1 MRCIYFFDAIIPRI
15 HRAMVIPCLTMNKV
29 VNSGGIDA
37 ELFFECLLE
46 RVCSGMGAC
55 RDSVWR
61 RFLGLKFHIGCSL
74 RLFE

>member
-15 HRAMVIPCLTMNKV
+15 HRAMVMPCLTMYKA
-29 VNSGGIDA
+29 VNSGDIDA
-37 ELFFECLLE
+37 DLFFEYLLE
-46 RVCSGMGAC
+46 RVFGGMRAC
-55 RDSVWR
+55 GDSVWR